1 MNRKRPSEVKHAQKE
16 SFLAREISQ
25 FLIHIIQDD
34 PRLQGLYV
42 NRVRLSP
49 DKGTCLVYIHTS
61 GGPEDFEN
69 KFQYLVLYKP
79 SIRSS
84 LSKVLQGRY
93 TPQIKFVY
101 DAAVDKTRQID
112 DLIDRLKEE
121 GKL

>member
-1 MNRKRPSEVKHAQKE
+1 MSRKRPSEVKHAQKE

-25 FLIHIIQDD
+25 FLIRIIQDD
-34 PRLQGLYV
+34 PRLAGLYV

-49 DKGTCLVYIHTS
+49 DKGTCLVFIHTS
-61 GGPEDFEN
+61 GGLEDFEK

-79 SIRSS
+79 SIRAS
-84 LSKVLQGRY
+84 LSKALQTRY

-101 DAAVDKTRQID
+101 DAAVDKTREVN